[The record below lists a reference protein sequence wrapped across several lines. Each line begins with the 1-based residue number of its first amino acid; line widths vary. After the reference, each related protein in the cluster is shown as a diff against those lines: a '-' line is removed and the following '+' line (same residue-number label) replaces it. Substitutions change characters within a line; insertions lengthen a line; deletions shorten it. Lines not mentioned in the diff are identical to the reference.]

1 MHIYTQIM
9 HWLKFNRKIP
19 IEIIFIDAHTYF
31 LLTNVRSPSTSNAMS
46 EESMV
51 FGTLGIFGNGVR
63 IAKVVS

>member
-1 MHIYTQIM
+1 MHIYTQFM
-9 HWLKFNRKIP
+9 HWLKLNRI
-19 IEIIFIDAHTYF
+19 IVIIFFDAHTYF